1 MRIFITGIGAISA
14 IGNNVEENYNSLISQ
29 KSGIKKLKYLETTH
43 SKDTLFGE
51 CSLSDNEM
59 IELLELDKNGFYTRT
74 ALLAMT
80 AAKEAFYSS
89 GCTSEDCRT
98 GIVSGTTVA
107 GMGQSEKFYDKYLNS
122 DFSNG
127 YINTHEAADSTE
139 KIAEYLNITDYM
151 TTISTACSSSANAII
166 YGARLIKNGV
176 LDRVVVGGADSLS
189 RFTVNGFK
197 TLMIL
202 DKQQCKPYDRDRKGL
217 NLGEA
222 AAYLVLESE
231 DLLKKNNRL
240 ALAELKGYANTNDAY
255 HQTASSP
262 DGYGAFLAMSQ
273 AVKNAKLKTADID
286 YINAHGTGTPNNDL
300 TEGLAIQR
308 LFDKEMPLFSSTK
321 AFTGHTLAA
330 AGSLEAVFSI
340 LSLNQQVIFPNMFF
354 ENQIEELEI
363 TPETKLI
370 ENIKVNNI
378 LSNSFGF
385 GGNDT
390 SLIFSRVDNLN
401 IKFD

>member
-1 MRIFITGIGAISA
+1 
-14 IGNNVEENYNSLISQ
+14 
-29 KSGIKKLKYLETTH
+29 
-43 SKDTLFGE
+43 
-51 CSLSDNEM
+51 
-59 IELLELDKNGFYTRT
+59 
-74 ALLAMT
+74 
-80 AAKEAFYSS
+80 
-89 GCTSEDCRT
+89 
-98 GIVSGTTVA
+98 
-107 GMGQSEKFYDKYLNS
+107 
-122 DFSNG
+122 
-127 YINTHEAADSTE
+127 
-139 KIAEYLNITDYM
+139 
-151 TTISTACSSSANAII
+151 
-166 YGARLIKNGV
+166 
-176 LDRVVVGGADSLS
+176 
-189 RFTVNGFK
+189 
-197 TLMIL
+197 
-202 DKQQCKPYDRDRKGL
+202 
-217 NLGEA
+217 
-222 AAYLVLESE
+222 
-231 DLLKKNNRL
+231 
-240 ALAELKGYANTNDAY
+240 
-255 HQTASSP
+255 
-262 DGYGAFLAMSQ
+262 MSQ